1 MIDRLREIF
10 EKSGLTQK
18 DFAISI
24 GLTPAALTELF
35 SGRVKTPS
43 TETIKKLIEAYEVSP
58 LWFIMGRGIQRIP
71 PAPLSEDKIK
81 EMDAHDRR
89 FRKLNTTPN
98 AVEMLDDY
106 LTLDERDRTTVN
118 SLVKQLKG

>member
-1 MIDRLREIF
+1 M
-10 EKSGLTQK
+10 
-18 DFAISI
+18 
-24 GLTPAALTELF
+24 
-35 SGRVKTPS
+35 
-43 TETIKKLIEAYEVSP
+43 
-58 LWFIMGRGIQRIP
+58 WFIMGRGIQRIP